1 MMQNGKG
8 ALDVDGMKFGN
19 KYLMTKDAP
28 NTLYLEYGS
37 ITVDPVTLHYKCVCY
52 QKHSS

>member
-1 MMQNGKG
+1 MQNGKG

-28 NTLYLEYGS
+28 NTLYDVVSDSVHNAGP
-37 ITVDPVTLHYKCVCY
+37 TC
-52 QKHSS
+52 